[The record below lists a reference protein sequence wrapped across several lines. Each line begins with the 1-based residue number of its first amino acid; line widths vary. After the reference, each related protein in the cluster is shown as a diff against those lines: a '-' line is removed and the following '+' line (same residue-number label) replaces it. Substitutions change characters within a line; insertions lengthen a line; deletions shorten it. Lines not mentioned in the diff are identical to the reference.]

1 MSTAPRLRGATGSGW
16 LRYRADRR
24 SVMVVGLTLALL
36 LVPQASPL
44 SGGWAAAWLIAACL
58 ACFLASL
65 VAHNHMHCPTFRA
78 PLLNAAFDVAL
89 SIARGHTASGI
100 VVPHNLN
107 HHRLAGAAGDW
118 IRPQLAGKG
127 LGWLR
132 LLRYVGR
139 ASANM
144 LQQRRRPGAPRL
156 SRRRQARLRLEQGVL
171 AITITLLTLHDLHAF
186 LLFAALP
193 WLVGLGM
200 LVGVNLLQHDRCE
213 PGHRLA
219 ESRNFVG
226 SIGNWLCFNNGF
238 HTAHHLEP
246 ARHWSELP
254 ASHLALRSALPRTDL
269 EQASILA
276 FLWRFGWSRTPGQ
289 PSP

>member
-1 MSTAPRLRGATGSGW
+1 MNSEPHLPGAPAAGW

-24 SVMVVGLTLALL
+24 SVLVVGLALVLVL
-36 LVPQASPL
+36 LPQ
-44 SGGWAAAWLIAACL
+44 GWRPPGAWAGAWLFAACL
-58 ACFLASL
+58 ACFLSSL
-65 VAHNHMHCPTFRA
+65 IAHNHMHCLTFRA

-118 IRPQLAGKG
+118 IRPQLAGSG

-139 ASANM
+139 ASVNM
-144 LQQRRRPGAPRL
+144 LLQRRRPEAPRL
-156 SRRRQARLRLEQGVL
+156 SRRRQARLRVEQAAL
-171 AITITLLTLHDLHAF
+171 AIAIASLVVHDVRAF

-193 WLVGLGM
+193 WLVGLGL

-213 PGHRLA
+213 PGHGLA
-219 ESRNFVG
+219 GSRNFVG
-226 SIGNWLCFNNGF
+226 TLGNWLCFNNGF

-246 ARHWSELP
+246 GRHWSELP
-254 ASHLALRSALPRTDL
+254 ASHLALRSALPRPDL

-276 FLWRFGWSRTPGQ
+276 FLWRFGWSRTHSQ
-289 PSP
+289 PAP